1 MAAQRTPLVARAGHL
16 VCAVFWRNGIAFL
29 GVQMD
34 SARPTLQKL
43 VADVLNRL
51 PAEQVPVEAWQFVC
65 GKQVAQRTQ
74 AVGFGRGVL
83 RVEVPDAN
91 WQDQLRALSASY
103 LANLNQYS
111 RTRVERIEF
120 VVAMSGPAVK
130 GSGGSV
136 AKLGRKRGPA
146 SEAERESRWRKQK

>member
-1 MAAQRTPLVARAGHL
+1 
-16 VCAVFWRNGIAFL
+16 
-29 GVQMD
+29 MD

-51 PAEQVPVEAWQFVC
+51 PAGQVPVEAWQFVC
-65 GKQVAQRTQ
+65 GKQVARRTQ
-74 AVGFGRGVL
+74 ALSFGSGVL
-83 RVEVPDAN
+83 RVEVPDVN
-91 WQDQLRALSASY
+91 WQDQLQDLSGSY
-103 LANLNQYS
+103 LGKLNQYS

-136 AKLGRKRGPA
+136 AKPGRKRGPA
-146 SEAERESRWRKQK
+146 NKPERESRWRKQK

>member
-1 MAAQRTPLVARAGHL
+1 MPPWW
-16 VCAVFWRNGIAFL
+16 WRL
-29 GVQMD
+29 D

-43 VADVLNRL
+43 VADALNRL

-74 AVGFGRGVL
+74 AVNFGSGVL
-83 RVEVPDAN
+83 RVEVPDAR
-91 WQDQLRALSASY
+91 WQDQLQDLSGCY

-120 VVAMSGPAVK
+120 VVAASGPAAR
-130 GSGGSV
+130 GPADSV
-136 AKLGRKRGPA
+136 AKPGRKRGPA
-146 SEAERESRWRKQK
+146 SEPERESRWRKQK